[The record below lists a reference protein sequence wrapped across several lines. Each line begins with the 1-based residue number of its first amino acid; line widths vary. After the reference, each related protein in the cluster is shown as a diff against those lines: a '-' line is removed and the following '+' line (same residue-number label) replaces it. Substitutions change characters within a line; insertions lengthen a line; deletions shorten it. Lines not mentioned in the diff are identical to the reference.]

1 MSGKRLFAKEQIE
14 KIDRTFLVESAR
26 KITDADIEK
35 IISKESKILKKFE
48 SDGPLGHFSADFVT
62 MNSLI
67 KDYFEKQYTTISR
80 ESISVIVYALSYVLN
95 PIDLIPDP
103 ISEIGHLDDFAVMAV
118 CIAHVRM
125 ELDAYEVWK
134 RLQGG

>member
-1 MSGKRLFAKEQIE
+1 MNNKRRFAKEQIE
-14 KIDRTFLVESAR
+14 RIDRTFLIEGAR

-35 IISKESKILKKFE
+35 IISKENEIFKKFE

-80 ESISVIVYALSYVLN
+80 EAISVIVYALYYVLN
-95 PIDLIPDP
+95 PI
-103 ISEIGHLDDFAVMAV
+103 SEVGHLDDFAVMAV

-134 RLQGG
+134 RLQGD